1 MSDEKKKRVPT
12 GPAPELTH
20 NPFAALKGLS
30 GALPAQ
36 PAAAPPA
43 PKAAAKKGPP
53 KAVVRMERAGRNG
66 KEVTVIEQLELSQAE
81 REKWLKA
88 LKGALGCGGSIEEG
102 GALVVQGDHRER
114 VAAWLEKQGV
124 RQISVG

>member
-12 GPAPELTH
+12 GPAPELKH
-20 NPFAALKGLS
+20 NPFAALKGLE
-30 GALPAQ
+30 GALPDK
-36 PAAAPPA
+36 PVLAAAPKA
-43 PKAAAKKGPP
+43 PQKKGPP

-81 REKWLKA
+81 RERWLKA